1 MGATLTLKFLQF
13 NFCLVKLLF
22 CSFKLQ
28 LECMIGACLP
38 SYLVVAPLNL
48 VVRLDVALVEHAVRV
63 AKLADLRVRQLLQDC
78 RRFMAHHIFA
88 PVVSS
93 IRQESLIFCKLFSTA
108 YMIVVGT

>member
-1 MGATLTLKFLQF
+1 MSATLTLKFLQL
-13 NFCLVKLLF
+13 NFCLIKFLLR
-22 CSFKLQ
+22 SFKLQ
-28 LECMIGACLP
+28 LQRVIGACLP

-93 IRQESLIFCKLFSTA
+93 IRQESLIFC
-108 YMIVVGT
+108 